1 MQKRFPPLH
10 RIVYERSSNRN
21 ISRETMTAYAKHRS
35 TASDYIRFLKA
46 WVRQPKQTASIVPS
60 SPWLGR
66 LMASAIDPEGGPVLE
81 LGGGTGAL
89 TREILATGLPR
100 EKLEVVE
107 INPQLAR
114 ELHAAFHGV
123 AILQHR
129 AEAIASHVSGVLGS
143 YQTVISGLPMLA
155 FTPQQQQA
163 ILAEAL
169 TLLAPGGAVM
179 QFTYSPRS
187 PFRPQVVQ
195 ALGVKVERV
204 GTILRNVPPATVF
217 RVTRGGE

>member
-1 MQKRFPPLH
+1 MTVHAHAKP
-10 RIVYERSSNRN
+10 RSS
-21 ISRETMTAYAKHRS
+21 
-35 TASDYIRFLKA
+35 ASDYIRFLKA
-46 WVRQPKQTASIVPS
+46 WVRQPRQTASIVPS

-66 LMASAIDPEGGPVLE
+66 MMAAQIDPEGGPVLE

-107 INPQLAR
+107 INQHFAR

-123 AILQHR
+123 RIIQHP
-129 AEAIASHVSGVLGS
+129 AESISEHAAGGEGA

-155 FTPQQQQA
+155 FNNALQQA
-163 ILAEAL
+163 ILTEAL
-169 TLLAPGGAVM
+169 RLLAPGGAFI
-179 QFTYSPRS
+179 QFTDSPRS
-187 PFRPQVVQ
+187 PIRPPVVQ
-195 ALGVKVERV
+195 ALDLSVRRV

-217 RVTRGGE
+217 RVMRAVEAE

>member
-1 MQKRFPPLH
+1 MTVPAHAYPRL
-10 RIVYERSSNRN
+10 RSS
-21 ISRETMTAYAKHRS
+21 AA
-35 TASDYIRFLKA
+35 DYIRFLKA

-66 LMASAIDPEGGPVLE
+66 LMASQIDPQGGRVLE

-100 EKLEVVE
+100 DRLEVVE
-107 INPQLAR
+107 INQHLAR

-123 AILQHR
+123 KIIQHP
-129 AEAIASHVSGVLGS
+129 AESVSDHAAGDAGS
-143 YQTVISGLPMLA
+143 YQVVISGLPILA
-155 FTPQQQQA
+155 LTPQQQQA
-163 ILAEAL
+163 ILAEAFK
-169 TLLAPGGAVM
+169 LLAPGGSFI

-187 PFRPQVVQ
+187 PFRPKVVEELK
-195 ALGVKVERV
+195 LGVRRI

-217 RVTRGGE
+217 RVTRADEQG

>member
-1 MQKRFPPLH
+1 M
-10 RIVYERSSNRN
+10 VYLRSSNRN
-21 ISRETMTAYAKHRS
+21 SPREIMTAYAKPSS

-46 WVRQPKQTASIVPS
+46 WVRQPRQTASIVPS

-66 LMASAIDPEGGPVLE
+66 LMAAAIDPEGGPVME

-100 EKLEVVE
+100 ESLEVVE
-107 INPQLAR
+107 INQHLAR

-123 AILQHR
+123 RILQHP
-129 AEAIASHVSGVLGS
+129 AETVSAHAAGGEGR
-143 YQTVISGLPMLA
+143 YQAVISGLPMLA
-155 FTPQQQQA
+155 MTPQQQQA
-163 ILAEAL
+163 ILAEAFK
-169 TLLAPGGAVM
+169 LLAPDGTFV

-187 PFRPQVVQ
+187 PFRRPVLD
-195 ALGVKVERV
+195 ALSLGTRRV

-217 RVTRGGE
+217 EVRRAPAKD

>member
-1 MQKRFPPLH
+1 
-10 RIVYERSSNRN
+10 
-21 ISRETMTAYAKHRS
+21 MTVPGHAYAKPRS
-35 TASDYIRFLKA
+35 NAADYIRFLKA

-66 LMASAIDPEGGPVLE
+66 LMAAQIDPQGGPVME

-100 EKLEVVE
+100 DRLEVVE
-107 INPQLAR
+107 INQQLAR

-123 AILQHR
+123 RILQHP
-129 AEAIASHVSGVLGS
+129 AETVSEQAQGGTAA
-143 YQTVISGLPMLA
+143 YQVVISGLPILA
-155 FTPQQQQA
+155 LTPQQQEA
-163 ILAEAL
+163 ILAEAFK
-169 TLLAPGGAVM
+169 LLAPGGSFI

-187 PFRPQVVQ
+187 PFRPKVIDT
-195 ALGVKVERV
+195 LGLSVRRI

-217 RVTRGGE
+217 RVMRAGE

>member
-1 MQKRFPPLH
+1 MTVPSHAYARP
-10 RIVYERSSNRN
+10 RSS
-21 ISRETMTAYAKHRS
+21 AA
-35 TASDYIRFLKA
+35 DYIRFLKA

-66 LMASAIDPEGGPVLE
+66 LMAAQIDPQGGSVLE

-100 EKLEVVE
+100 DRLEVVE
-107 INPQLAR
+107 INQQLAR

-123 AILQHR
+123 RIIQHP
-129 AEAIASHVSGVLGS
+129 AESVSDHAKGGAGT
-143 YQTVISGLPMLA
+143 YQVVISGLPILA
-155 FTPQQQQA
+155 LTPQQQQA
-163 ILAEAL
+163 ILAEAFK
-169 TLLAPGGAVM
+169 LLAPGGSFI

-187 PFRPQVVQ
+187 PFRPKVIEELG
-195 ALGVKVERV
+195 LGVRRI

-217 RVTRGGE
+217 RVTRAGEES

>member
-1 MQKRFPPLH
+1 MTVHAHAKP
-10 RIVYERSSNRN
+10 RSS
-21 ISRETMTAYAKHRS
+21 
-35 TASDYIRFLKA
+35 ASDYIRFLKA
-46 WVRQPKQTASIVPS
+46 WVRQPRQTASIVPS

-66 LMASAIDPEGGPVLE
+66 MMAAQIDPEGGPVLE

-107 INPQLAR
+107 INQHFAR

-123 AILQHR
+123 RIIQHP
-129 AEAIASHVSGVLGS
+129 AESISEHAAGGEGG

-155 FTPQQQQA
+155 FNNALQQA
-163 ILAEAL
+163 ILTEAL
-169 TLLAPGGAVM
+169 RLLAPGGAFI

-187 PFRPQVVQ
+187 PIRPPVVQ
-195 ALGVKVERV
+195 ALDLSVRRV

-217 RVTRGGE
+217 RVMRAVEAE

>member
-1 MQKRFPPLH
+1 MPVPGH
-10 RIVYERSSNRN
+10 
-21 ISRETMTAYAKHRS
+21 AYAKPRS
-35 TASDYIRFLKA
+35 NAADYLRFLKA

-66 LMASAIDPEGGPVLE
+66 LMAAQVDPQGGPVME

-100 EKLEVVE
+100 DRLEVVE
-107 INPQLAR
+107 INQQLAR

-123 AILQHR
+123 RILQHP
-129 AEAIASHVSGVLGS
+129 AETVSDQARGGMGT
-143 YQTVISGLPMLA
+143 YQAVISGLPILA
-155 FTPQQQQA
+155 LTPQQQQA
-163 ILAEAL
+163 ILAEAFK
-169 TLLAPGGAVM
+169 LLAPGGAFI

-187 PFRPQVVQ
+187 PFRRPVMD
-195 ALGVKVERV
+195 ALGLNVRRV

-217 RVTRGGE
+217 RVTRTGE

>member
-1 MQKRFPPLH
+1 MTVPAYARP
-10 RIVYERSSNRN
+10 RSS
-21 ISRETMTAYAKHRS
+21 AA
-35 TASDYIRFLKA
+35 DYIRFLKA

-66 LMASAIDPEGGPVLE
+66 LMAAQIDPQGGPVLE

-89 TREILATGLPR
+89 TRQILATGLPR

-107 INPQLAR
+107 INQHFAR

-123 AILQHR
+123 RIIQHP
-129 AEAIASHVSGVLGS
+129 AESVSEHATGGEGA
-143 YQTVISGLPMLA
+143 YQTVISGLPILA
-155 FTPQQQQA
+155 LTPQQQQD
-163 ILAEAL
+163 ILAEAFK
-169 TLLAPGGAVM
+169 LLAPGGSFI

-187 PFRPQVVQ
+187 PFRPNVVED
-195 ALGVKVERV
+195 LGLAVRRI

-217 RVTRGGE
+217 RVTRLDDQG